1 MYTEEL
7 ARERTREN
15 IELAHELYIASQLR
29 TLQRVRRNA
38 LKAER
43 RLLEAWRI
51 RNAVE
56 AALETR

>member
-15 IELAHELYIASQLR
+15 IELARELQVVTQLR
-29 TLQRVRRNA
+29 TLQRARRNA
-38 LKAER
+38 MKAER
-43 RLLEAWRI
+43 RLIEAWRI

-56 AALETR
+56 TALETR